1 MRNAIAIARREL
13 GAYFASP
20 IAYVVTAAM
29 LALFG
34 YFFYLTLVLSKQASL
49 RPLFGGYIIIVLIFI
64 MPLLT
69 MRLLAEEQRS
79 GTIELLLTSPV
90 QDWEVIVGKYL
101 AALALYVLMLVP
113 TLYYP
118 IVLEIFGTPDWGP
131 IFTIYFGL
139 ILLGGAL
146 ASLGTFTSALTS
158 NQIVA
163 AVLGV
168 GLILIL
174 WLLPAAGGLVGQPL
188 GGVLLYLG
196 LSTHFT
202 DFTKGVIDTKD
213 IVYYMS
219 VIAGALFLATRALE
233 TRRWR

>member
-20 IAYVVTAAM
+20 IAYVVSAAM
-29 LALFG
+29 LTLFG
-34 YFFYLTLVLSKQASL
+34 YFFYLSLVLGKQASL
-49 RPLFGGYIIIVLIFI
+49 RSLFGGSIIIVLIFI

-90 QDWEVIVGKYL
+90 QDWEVVVGKYL
-101 AALALYVLMLVP
+101 AALGLYMLMLVP

-118 IVLEIFGTPDWGP
+118 VVLEIFGTPDWGP
-131 IFTIYFGL
+131 ILTIYFGL

-174 WLLPAAGGLVGQPL
+174 WLLPAASGLVGQPL
-188 GGVLLYLG
+188 SGILQYLG
-196 LSTHFT
+196 LSTHFA
-202 DFTKGVIDTKD
+202 DFTKGVVDTKD
-213 IVYYMS
+213 IIYYVS
-219 VIAGALFLATRALE
+219 VIAGALFLATRAVE